1 VSDREVLFAYLHDLS
16 STFAV
21 SDMPISSNASD
32 TVILSWR
39 LLRISRI
46 NCSIDFIHSSTAPSA
61 CLLPCAVLKVPY
73 DPRGER
79 PASSTDQATW
89 GEFADVLRTYFLGDC
104 GIDGIGLVLT
114 PSDGFVGIDLDH
126 CVNDAKILTWA
137 LKIIFE
143 LESYSEFSPSG
154 SGVRIFLDGKL
165 PPGGRKRGSV
175 EMYES
180 GRYFTVAG
188 QHYPKSPGTIEQRQE
203 AIEALHKRV
212 FSEQPK
218 PERGERNVRLEL
230 NDGDLLKKAFAARNG
245 TKIKALYDGLISSY
259 PSRSEADLALCSGLA
274 FYTSDPAQ
282 LDRLF
287 RSSGLFR
294 EKWDQRHH
302 GDGRTYGEGT
312 ILKATGQQR

>member
-1 VSDREVLFAYLHDLS
+1 MCSGSRTIAGAFMDGMTPLVLPVEPENIPAELQALRQW
-16 STFAV
+16 V
-21 SDMPISSNASD
+21 C
-32 TVILSWR
+32 WR
-39 LLRISRI
+39 YEENEQGKL
-46 NCSIDFIHSSTAPSA
+46 T
-61 CLLPCAVLKVPY
+61 KVPY

-188 QHYPKSPGTIEQRQE
+188 QHYPKSPGT
-203 AIEALHKRV
+203 
-212 FSEQPK
+212 
-218 PERGERNVRLEL
+218 
-230 NDGDLLKKAFAARNG
+230 
-245 TKIKALYDGLISSY
+245 
-259 PSRSEADLALCSGLA
+259 
-274 FYTSDPAQ
+274 
-282 LDRLF
+282 
-287 RSSGLFR
+287 
-294 EKWDQRHH
+294 
-302 GDGRTYGEGT
+302 
-312 ILKATGQQR
+312 